1 MPKKTGTIH
10 IKWVR
15 SGIGFSRKQNEV
27 VRSIG
32 LRRLNQ
38 VVERPDTVHFRGLV
52 AKVSHLVE
60 LVGPTDAP
68 AWAGVPEYK
77 IIPAGE
83 VPRKATPAEKK
94 GKAVKEV
101 PAEAP
106 VATKEVAAKGKGA
119 QKGKEKA
126 VAPAKKPAAAKSRA
140 AKSSG
145 RKASAAAEK
154 PKTKRKPAAAKS
166 KAADKK
172 ESKSK
177 KGKK

>member
-1 MPKKTGTIH
+1 VPKKNGTIN

-15 SGIGFSRKQNEV
+15 SGIGFSREQKEV

-32 LRRLNQ
+32 LGHLNQ
-38 VVERPDTVHFRGLV
+38 VVERPDTTHFRGLV

-60 LVGPTDAP
+60 VVEPSGAP

-77 IIPAGE
+77 IL
-83 VPRKATPAEKK
+83 PAEAAPKK
-94 GKAVKEV
+94 AGPPAKKIVKEA

-106 VATKEVAAKGKGA
+106 PATKEREKAAAPRKKAVAAKAGG
-119 QKGKEKA
+119 
-126 VAPAKKPAAAKSRA
+126 
-140 AKSSG
+140 AKSSA
-145 RKASAAAEK
+145 KAAPAATEK
-154 PKTKRKPAAAKS
+154 PKAKRKPAAPKS
-166 KAADKK
+166 AATAKK